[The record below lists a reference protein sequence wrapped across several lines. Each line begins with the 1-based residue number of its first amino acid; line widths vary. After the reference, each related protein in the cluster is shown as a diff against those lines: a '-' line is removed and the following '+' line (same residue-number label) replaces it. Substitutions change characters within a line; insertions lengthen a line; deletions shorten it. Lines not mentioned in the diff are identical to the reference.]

1 MPESIGT
8 VYPTQIPTLS
18 DNANIQEALRLYH
31 YGQFSQPGTT
41 IEQSISGYL
50 EFLQNQISANQSDME
65 IIKIMGA
72 F

>member
-1 MPESIGT
+1 MPEQIGT
-8 VYPTQIPTLS
+8 VYPTQIPALS

-31 YGQFSQPGTT
+31 YGQFTQPGAT

-50 EFLQNQISANQSDME
+50 ESLQEQISSHKSDME

>member
-8 VYPTQIPTLS
+8 VYTTQIPELS

-31 YGQFSQPGTT
+31 YGEFSQPGVT
-41 IEQSISGYL
+41 IEESIAGYL
-50 EFLQNQISANQSDME
+50 NSLQTQISANQSDME